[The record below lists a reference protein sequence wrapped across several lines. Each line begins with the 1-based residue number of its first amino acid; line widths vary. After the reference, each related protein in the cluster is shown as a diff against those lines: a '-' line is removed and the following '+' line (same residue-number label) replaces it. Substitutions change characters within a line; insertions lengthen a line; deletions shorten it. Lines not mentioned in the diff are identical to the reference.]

1 MQKIDLVW
9 DAVGFIMVTVIICNS
24 WLIIEYSIL
33 IYIYIYWNIISNNS
47 DSPHRPCAHSSQKR
61 HCCSS
66 VPRDFA
72 ALCDNAAGRRRM
84 DASANRWENKL
95 EMTGIYWN
103 DPRNPLPSSMN
114 VLIGS
119 MYAIYGNIYHQYTPN
134 VSIYTILVHGS
145 YGVYYVCVQFT
156 GLITAVYAKDWIPF
170 LVDLKRLSHFAL
182 STKRGK

>member
-33 IYIYIYWNIISNNS
+33 IYIYIGIYYLIIVILHT
-47 DSPHRPCAHSSQKR
+47 DPARTLPKKR

-66 VPRDFA
+66 VPRDLA